1 MLLGWK
7 RRALLSRPPSAETA
21 GETQVL
27 SFLINL
33 FQVLE
38 TIVGSWVVGGRRR
51 VASSVLYGEREAV
64 PVAW

>member
-7 RRALLSRPPSAETA
+7 RRALLSRPPSA